1 MKNTYVKNTIILFV
15 SMVISKIVGAVF
27 KIPLTN
33 ILGGIGMGYY
43 STAYSLYTPVF
54 AMTAAAV
61 PTVIIKAVADNIA
74 LRRFANAQKVLRTA
88 VVIFGATGLIGTAAI
103 LALARPFS
111 DTVAQSPQSV
121 WGIIA
126 IAPSVFLCCIS
137 SVYKGYYEGCCNM
150 MPSAVSQ
157 VAESVCRCR
166 DRTFCVASCNR
177 IRIKCYV
184 AAKVFRVI
192 AGSESRLWI

>member
-1 MKNTYVKNTIILFV
+1 
-15 SMVISKIVGAVF
+15 MVISKIVGAVF

-88 VVIFGATGLIGTAAI
+88 VVIFGWQKQSI
-103 LALARPFS
+103 LPLLAFRRAEKQHS
-111 DTVAQSPQSV
+111 YLRLT
-121 WGIIA
+121 
-126 IAPSVFLCCIS
+126 IS
-137 SVYKGYYEGCCNM
+137 
-150 MPSAVSQ
+150 
-157 VAESVCRCR
+157 
-166 DRTFCVASCNR
+166 
-177 IRIKCYV
+177 
-184 AAKVFRVI
+184 
-192 AGSESRLWI
+192 

>member
-1 MKNTYVKNTIILFV
+1 
-15 SMVISKIVGAVF
+15 MVISKIVGAVF

-88 VVIFGATGLIGTAAI
+88 GVIFGGTGLIRAAS
-103 LALARPFS
+103 LRQDWHLH
-111 DTVAQSPQSV
+111 
-121 WGIIA
+121 
-126 IAPSVFLCCIS
+126 
-137 SVYKGYYEGCCNM
+137 
-150 MPSAVSQ
+150 
-157 VAESVCRCR
+157 
-166 DRTFCVASCNR
+166 DRFR
-177 IRIKCYV
+177 IRSHNLRRAY
-184 AAKVFRVI
+184 
-192 AGSESRLWI
+192 GE

>member
-1 MKNTYVKNTIILFV
+1 
-15 SMVISKIVGAVF
+15 MVISKIVGAVF

-88 VVIFGATGLIGTAAI
+88 GGGFCDIRSDRSYRHCGNTGTCTAIFGYGRT
-103 LALARPFS
+103 
-111 DTVAQSPQSV
+111 
-121 WGIIA
+121 
-126 IAPSVFLCCIS
+126 IS
-137 SVYKGYYEGCCNM
+137 AERMGNNRN
-150 MPSAVSQ
+150 SAVGL
-157 VAESVCRCR
+157 SVLY
-166 DRTFCVASCNR
+166 
-177 IRIKCYV
+177 IIG
-184 AAKVFRVI
+184 I
-192 AGSESRLWI
+192 

>member
-1 MKNTYVKNTIILFV
+1 
-15 SMVISKIVGAVF
+15 MVISKIVGAVF

-88 VVIFGATGLIGTAAI
+88 VVIFGATGLIGTA
-103 LALARPFS
+103 
-111 DTVAQSPQSV
+111 
-121 WGIIA
+121 
-126 IAPSVFLCCIS
+126 
-137 SVYKGYYEGCCNM
+137 VYWHLHGH
-150 MPSAVSQ
+150 
-157 VAESVCRCR
+157 
-166 DRTFCVASCNR
+166 FR
-177 IRIKCYV
+177 IRSHNLRRAY
-184 AAKVFRVI
+184 
-192 AGSESRLWI
+192 GE

>member
-1 MKNTYVKNTIILFV
+1 
-15 SMVISKIVGAVF
+15 
-27 KIPLTN
+27 
-33 ILGGIGMGYY
+33 MGYY

-126 IAPSVFLCCIS
+126 IAPSVFCA
-137 SVYKGYYEGCCNM
+137 VYHRYIRAITKG
-150 MPSAVSQ
+150 AV
-157 VAESVCRCR
+157 
-166 DRTFCVASCNR
+166 
-177 IRIKCYV
+177 I
-184 AAKVFRVI
+184 
-192 AGSESRLWI
+192 

>member
-1 MKNTYVKNTIILFV
+1 
-15 SMVISKIVGAVF
+15 MVISKIVGAVF

-88 VVIFGATGLIGTAAI
+88 VLIFGATGLIGTAAI
-103 LALARPFS
+103 LALAAS
-111 DTVAQSPQSV
+111 D
-121 WGIIA
+121 
-126 IAPSVFLCCIS
+126 
-137 SVYKGYYEGCCNM
+137 VYKRQFGYGRTISAERMGNNRN
-150 MPSAVSQ
+150 SAVGL
-157 VAESVCRCR
+157 SVLY
-166 DRTFCVASCNR
+166 
-177 IRIKCYV
+177 IIG
-184 AAKVFRVI
+184 I
-192 AGSESRLWI
+192 

>member
-1 MKNTYVKNTIILFV
+1 
-15 SMVISKIVGAVF
+15 MVISKIVGAVF

-88 VVIFGATGLIGTAAI
+88 VVIFGATGLTA
-103 LALARPFS
+103 LRQYWHLHGRF
-111 DTVAQSPQSV
+111 
-121 WGIIA
+121 
-126 IAPSVFLCCIS
+126 
-137 SVYKGYYEGCCNM
+137 
-150 MPSAVSQ
+150 
-157 VAESVCRCR
+157 
-166 DRTFCVASCNR
+166 R
-177 IRIKCYV
+177 IRSHNLRRAY
-184 AAKVFRVI
+184 
-192 AGSESRLWI
+192 GE

>member
-1 MKNTYVKNTIILFV
+1 
-15 SMVISKIVGAVF
+15 MVISKIVGAVF

-103 LALARPFS
+103 LALARPF
-111 DTVAQSPQSV
+111 
-121 WGIIA
+121 
-126 IAPSVFLCCIS
+126 
-137 SVYKGYYEGCCNM
+137 
-150 MPSAVSQ
+150 
-157 VAESVCRCR
+157 
-166 DRTFCVASCNR
+166 R
-177 IRIKCYV
+177 IRSHNLRRAY
-184 AAKVFRVI
+184 
-192 AGSESRLWI
+192 GE